1 MPIRPYRPS
10 DAPALAELAVDCGRG
25 EADFVLNPLWESAD
39 ELEAEFARFGIRAEE
54 HLLVAVEGDGGEV
67 QGMVGFLRRPKD
79 PSAGMLCPIV
89 RRKDRGRGVGGELL
103 RAAQRLGA
111 ERLGIELAT
120 AGIGT
125 RNRAGYS
132 LLTSHGFRPARQAYV
147 MKCERAPTVP
157 EEPLAAL
164 EVDVAKPEDAAAIL
178 ELYLACGFDARSEE
192 RMREVLSD
200 GRHAHAVA
208 RAQVSRSPQGR
219 EAAAQRGEAER
230 SASPR
235 ETEASE
241 DHQVG
246 VLAAFVEFETHWP
259 KRPWVAFAGVA
270 KERRDRGL
278 GSGLVAWLLA
288 RQFSAGAVAGL
299 LALSPANRNALR
311 AYEKVG
317 FRRFRLI
324 DALEKK
330 L

>member
-1 MPIRPYRPS
+1 MPIRPYRPT
-10 DAPALAELAVDCGRG
+10 DASLLAALAVECARG
-25 EADFVLNPLWESAD
+25 EADFVLNPLWETAD
-39 ELEAEFARFGIRAEE
+39 ELEAEFARFGIRPEE
-54 HLLVAVEGDGGEV
+54 HVLVADEGDGGEL

-89 RRKDRGRGVGGELL
+89 RRKDRGRGIGGELL

-111 ERLGIELAT
+111 EKLGIELAT
-120 AGIGT
+120 AGVGT

-132 LLTSHGFRPARQAYV
+132 LLGSHGFRPVRQAFV
-147 MKCERAPTVP
+147 MKCERAPAVP
-157 EEPLAAL
+157 EEPIAGVEIEIAR
-164 EVDVAKPEDAAAIL
+164 PEDAVAIL
-178 ELYLACGFDARSEE
+178 ELYLACGFESRSEE

-208 RAQVSRSPQGR
+208 RAG
-219 EAAAQRGEAER
+219 
-230 SASPR
+230 
-235 ETEASE
+235 SE
-241 DHQVG
+241 
-246 VLAAFVEFETHWP
+246 LAAFVELETHWP
-259 KRPWVAFAGVA
+259 KRPWVAFAGVS

-278 GSGLVAWLLA
+278 GSALVAWLLA
-288 RQFSAGAVAGL
+288 RQFAAGAKASL
-299 LALSPANRNALR
+299 LALSPANRTALR